1 MSLDWNNPK
10 DLDSLINMD
19 AVDKVLADPDKPENA
34 ELLRI
39 IEKLP
44 E

>member
-1 MSLDWNNPK
+1 MFDWNNPK
-10 DLDSLINMD
+10 DLDSLINSAAID
-19 AVDKVLADPDKPENA
+19 EIVANPDKPENA
-34 ELLRI
+34 EVLRI